1 MKIIF
6 DNVVIGSSHYLLSLV
21 GLGNHD
27 GLIFS
32 LQNLFNNVRNLD
44 ECLVHESGGWV
55 TYLQSYVLDLR
66 VGRISYQEMFHDLS
80 GKVSDI

>member
-32 LQNLFNNVRNLD
+32 LQNLFNNVKNLD

-55 TYLQSYVLDLR
+55 TILCTGLKSGQDF
-66 VGRISYQEMFHDLS
+66 IS
-80 GKVSDI
+80 GNVS